1 MKKLTVAI
9 PEDLLE
15 GLKEEREKVLEEALI
30 EGIRSLKIKRALNSY
45 CEGKISFGRAAELV
59 GISEDELARQ
69 AFSLGI
75 EPSISEKTLKEE
87 LGIE

>member
-1 MKKLTVAI
+1 MKKLTI
-9 PEDLLE
+9 TLPDDLLDGLE
-15 GLKEEREKVLEEALI
+15 GEKEKVLEEVLF
-30 EGIRSLKIKRALNSY
+30 EGIRFLRIKRALNKY
-45 CEGKISFGRAAELV
+45 CDGKISFGRAAELAGV
-59 GISEDELARQ
+59 SEDELARQ